1 MHHYPHNIG
10 DFDKAT
16 RHLTRIERSIYRDL
30 IELYYDT
37 EQILTPEVATI
48 CRRVLARTDEELT
61 AVEQVLNEFFIKTP
75 TGWYHQRCEAE
86 LDKYRANSSQQ
97 AKAGKASAAAR
108 ALKAKQALDG
118 ISTGVE
124 LALNIRSTGE
134 QPNGKRE
141 RGNGNGET
149 GTGKQDS
156 DVITSKEDLNVIG
169 KKEKTARASRLPADW
184 VLPKHFGEW
193 AVKEKPLLSADDIR
207 KIGENFK
214 DHWISSSGK
223 NATKL
228 DWFAAWRIWV
238 RKEPDSPRKN
248 GILTAQQQRDLNN
261 KKSSDDF
268 VSGNVSTIW
277 RVIDHE

>member
-37 EQILTPEVATI
+37 EQMLTLDTVGL
-48 CRRVLARTDEELT
+48 CRLVLARTNEEST
-61 AVEQVLNEFFIKTP
+61 AVEQALNEFFIKTP
-75 TGWYHQRCEAE
+75 NGWYHQRCEFE
-86 LDKYRANSSQQ
+86 IEKYKANSSQQ

-108 ALKAKQALDG
+108 ALKAQQALDG
-118 ISTGVE
+118 NSTAVE
-124 LALNIRSTGE
+124 QALNAGSTGE
-134 QPNGKRE
+134 QPNGNGE

-149 GTGKQDS
+149 GTGNQAP
-156 DVITSKEDLNVIG
+156 DVITTKEDLKVVA
-169 KKEKTARASRLPADW
+169 KKEKTARAARLPADW

-193 AVKEKPLLSADDIR
+193 ALEEKPLLADDDIR

-238 RKEPDSPRKN
+238 RKEPDAPRKN
-248 GILTAQQQRDLNN
+248 GIMTAQQQRDLNN
-261 KKSSDDF
+261 KKSSDEF
-268 VSGNVSTIW
+268 VSGITGEKG
-277 RVIDHE
+277 RVFDHE

>member
-149 GTGKQDS
+149 
-156 DVITSKEDLNVIG
+156 
-169 KKEKTARASRLPADW
+169 RL
-184 VLPKHFGEW
+184 
-193 AVKEKPLLSADDIR
+193 
-207 KIGENFK
+207 
-214 DHWISSSGK
+214 
-223 NATKL
+223 
-228 DWFAAWRIWV
+228 
-238 RKEPDSPRKN
+238 
-248 GILTAQQQRDLNN
+248 
-261 KKSSDDF
+261 
-268 VSGNVSTIW
+268 
-277 RVIDHE
+277 